1 MNIKS
6 VSMATGNRS
15 SQYFT
20 GENRKKSNGIKTALP
35 ATALALSL
43 ITAPV
48 GTNEV
53 KASEYQSDNIE
64 MQAPRR
70 NYNRPPQNHRPT
82 PRPQPQQHRPTP
94 RPQPQPHRP
103 APRPQPQHYHRPVV
117 PYRPY
122 APMPHPHY
130 YHNPYGWILPSLII
144 MDYINSINELQN
156 YYSTPV
162 SISGVAF
169 NKNDV
174 VNVEKY
180 NDNSTQYTS
189 VTMVDGT
196 KLTYPSQYQGR
207 YALVHRGEGGY
218 IFEGLTNAYI
228 TGSDS
233 NDKYTLKGCQYTTV
247 DVGSDERIDNVRV
260 TKYRVI
266 PQGIRQYTQSVEVVA
281 GGGDNVNGQRVYDY
295 QTLNYE
301 GY

>member
-6 VSMATGNRS
+6 VSMVTEFRS
-15 SQYFT
+15 NQYFT
-20 GENRKKSNGIKTALP
+20 GENKKKSNGIKTALP

-70 NYNRPPQNHRPT
+70 NYNRPVQNHRPT
-82 PRPQPQQHRPTP
+82 QRPPQQHRPTP
-94 RPQPQPHRP
+94 RPQPQHHQAPGGYRP
-103 APRPQPQHYHRPVV
+103 RPVV
-117 PYRPY
+117 PYHP
-122 APMPHPHY
+122 APMPHPYY
-130 YHNPYGWILPSLII
+130 YHNPYRWVLPSLIM
-144 MDYINSINELQN
+144 MDYINSINELQR
-156 YYSTPV
+156 YYNSPV

-189 VTMVDGT
+189 VTMTDGT
-196 KLTYPSQYQGR
+196 NVTYPSQYLGR
-207 YALVHRGEGGY
+207 YALVRRGEGGY
-218 IFEGLTNAYI
+218 IFEGLANAYI
-228 TGSDS
+228 TGSDRS
-233 NDKYTLKGCQYTTV
+233 DKYTLKGCQHTTV
-247 DVGSDERIDNVRV
+247 DVGSDDRIDNVRV
-260 TKYRVI
+260 TKYRII
-266 PQGIRQYTQSVEVVA
+266 PQGVRQYTQSVEVIA

-295 QTLNYE
+295 QTLTYE